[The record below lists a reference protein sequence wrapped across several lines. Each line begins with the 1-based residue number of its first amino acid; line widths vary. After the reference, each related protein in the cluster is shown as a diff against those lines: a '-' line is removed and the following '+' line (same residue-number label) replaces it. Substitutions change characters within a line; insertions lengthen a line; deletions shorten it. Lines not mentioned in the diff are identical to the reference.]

1 MQLTRLLRF
10 LTLVAMLFS
19 PISMAAGHAAMAM
32 PAPSAAMADQMG
44 AMPVGHC
51 ADMSGDQDKQ
61 DKSAPT
67 GPNIDCMIAC
77 AAMPAAD
84 FSVAVHPLF
93 VAFIEP
99 ARLTGALHGLHP
111 ESDPPPPRHS

>member
-1 MQLTRLLRF
+1 
-10 LTLVAMLFS
+10 MLFS
-19 PISMAAGHAAMAM
+19 PISMAAGHSAMAM
-32 PAPSAAMADQMG
+32 PASSAAMADHMS
-44 AMPVGHC
+44 ATPTGHC
-51 ADMSGDQDKQ
+51 ADMSGEQ

-67 GPNIDCMIAC
+67 GPSIDCMIAC

-111 ESDPPPPRHS
+111 ESDPPPPRYT